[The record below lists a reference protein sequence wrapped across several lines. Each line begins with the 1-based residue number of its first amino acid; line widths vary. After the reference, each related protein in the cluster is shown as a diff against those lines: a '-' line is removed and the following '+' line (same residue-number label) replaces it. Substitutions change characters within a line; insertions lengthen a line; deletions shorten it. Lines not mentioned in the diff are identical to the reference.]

1 MDISLLLKLFCL
13 YQKTKIKG
21 KKEGMSNFNFFIFV
35 TPTILFSEKLIEI
48 MAASIEIMATSIERR
63 QFLELALAAPENF
76 RQCTNT

>member
-1 MDISLLLKLFCL
+1 
-13 YQKTKIKG
+13 
-21 KKEGMSNFNFFIFV
+21 MSNFNFFIFV
-35 TPTILFSEKLIEI
+35 TSTILFSEKLIEIMATSIEI